1 MAVIDL
7 RGPGSIPD
15 SVARLGAAAASVITS
30 IKGPDAKNRRA
41 FFKRIEENPELFDE
55 FGKIARDNPGALKN
69 MFTFLKDEDIE
80 EFRKT
85 LPSLQDLK
93 DKAARPAFTPVE
105 KGGTL
110 TPEIATALGEAFR
123 AESVGLT
130 APELAIQPKEVIAA
144 GKIPQEDV
152 TAGAIRDVTGLTPGQ
167 TARDDLVAD
176 LFGTAKGIVD
186 NLDVDEKE
194 RIALRAAIPSALTE
208 ADRIQAQKD
217 RVIIAQMRIDAQ
229 SLDRANE
236 RTDAFQRSVAAR
248 WTKTGT
254 PETWQLYIFSQ
265 EMNDRARGL
274 ADESIIPQNQT
285 DLRLMEVAQA
295 FSRADLV
302 DKITEEAGV
311 RTQIGVLIGRI
322 NRKDAEGNFANER
335 SVRLVLLE
343 QLNNS
348 IAELSAL
355 TDGRISLGKID
366 KSKLDF
372 LPFFDEGNL
381 PLTFEDTTA
390 TVTQFGPGEIGRQRD
405 QGVIDFLD
413 SLDQVEQIEQAEQVG
428 EIGPLNPETV
438 DLSRLPQKT
447 RDNLIAIMT
456 GQGTFEELL
465 AFDPVSAQ
473 LILDARRNR

>member
-7 RGPGSIPD
+7 RGEIGSNIALIGK
-15 SVARLGAAAASVITS
+15 SIGKVIRD
-30 IKGPDAKNRRA
+30 IKGPDAADRRA
-41 FFKRIEENPELFDE
+41 FFKRIEDDPELFDQ
-55 FGKIARDNPGALKN
+55 FGTIERNRPGTLKQ
-69 MFTFLKDEDIE
+69 MFKFLKDEDVKQLQSTE
-80 EFRKT
+80 PT
-85 LPSLQDLK
+85 LQELEDA
-93 DKAARPAFTPVE
+93 AARPALTPVA

-110 TPEIATALGEAFR
+110 TPETGAALGSALR
-123 AESVGLT
+123 AQGAGIT
-130 APELAIQPKEVIAA
+130 APELAILPKEVIAA
-144 GKIPQEDV
+144 GAIPQEAV
-152 TAGAIRDVTGLTPGQ
+152 TAGLKRDVTGFTPGEE
-167 TARDDLVAD
+167 ARDDLVAD
-176 LFGTAKGIVD
+176 FFGTAKGIVD
-186 NLDVDEKE
+186 ELNIEDKEK
-194 RIALRAAIPSALTE
+194 ISLRAAIPSALVE

-248 WTKTGT
+248 WTERTKTGT
-254 PETWQLYIFSQ
+254 PETWQLFIFTQ
-265 EMNDRARGL
+265 EMNDRAKGL
-274 ADESIIPQNQT
+274 ADESILPQNQT

-311 RTQIGVLIGRI
+311 RTQIGILIGRI
-322 NRKDAEGNFANER
+322 NKKDAEGKFANER

-348 IAELSAL
+348 IAELAAL

-372 LPFFDEGNL
+372 IPFFGPGNL

-390 TVTQFGPGEIGRQRD
+390 TESGEVGRQRD

-413 SLDQVEQIEQAEQVG
+413 SLGQVEQIEQSEQAG
-428 EIGPLNPETV
+428 EIGPLDLQTV
-438 DLSRLPQKT
+438 DISRLPQKT

-473 LILDARRNR
+473 LILDAKRDR